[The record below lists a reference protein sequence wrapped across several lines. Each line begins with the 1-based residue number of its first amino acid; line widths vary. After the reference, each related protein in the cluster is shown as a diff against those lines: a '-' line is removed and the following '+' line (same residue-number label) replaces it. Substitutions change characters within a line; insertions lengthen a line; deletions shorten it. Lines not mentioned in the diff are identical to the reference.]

1 MDHFGIPSKQNGIL
15 YKELYKEF
23 HNTYPDM
30 EINQIVD
37 DYCYDNGLDSCFTL
51 DAIEHDKTVR
61 KLFETMV
68 DSLLDKYDLLSE
80 NATVKE
86 NTIFN
91 S

>member
-1 MDHFGIPSKQNGIL
+1 MDYFEIPIGKNGIL

-23 HNTYPDM
+23 HNTYFDI

-61 KLFETMV
+61 KLFESLV
-68 DSLLDKYDLLSE
+68 DGLLEKYDLISE
-80 NATVKE
+80 NISVREK
-86 NTIFN
+86 TIFDD
-91 S
+91 

>member
-23 HNTYPDM
+23 HNIYPDI

-37 DYCYDNGLDSCFTL
+37 DYCYDNGLDGCFTL

-80 NATVKE
+80 NVEIREK
-86 NTIFN
+86 TIFDD
-91 S
+91 